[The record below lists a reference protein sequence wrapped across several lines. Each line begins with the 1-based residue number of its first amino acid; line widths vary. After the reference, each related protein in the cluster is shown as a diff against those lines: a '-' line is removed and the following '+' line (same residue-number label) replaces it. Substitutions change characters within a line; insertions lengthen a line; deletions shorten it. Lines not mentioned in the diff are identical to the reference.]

1 MKTNI
6 SKGRYG
12 ESLAREYIINK
23 GYKVLEVNYTTKLG
37 EVDIIA
43 LDKNIIAFIEV
54 KTRTNKNFGYAYEAV
69 NFRKQKK
76 IINTSNVYMKHKNI
90 KDIQIRYD
98 IIEVYLERQIDIN
111 HIENAFCL

>member
-54 KTRTNKNFGYAYEAV
+54 KT
-69 NFRKQKK
+69 
-76 IINTSNVYMKHKNI
+76 
-90 KDIQIRYD
+90 
-98 IIEVYLERQIDIN
+98 
-111 HIENAFCL
+111 